1 MAQAENEILLEK
13 ERYIDAVIGPQSYHQ
28 VNDMIIKLEKQ
39 SSELNS
45 TEFDVVEKFDTLNSL
60 KNSDNKVSTFF

>member
-28 VNDMIIKLEKQ
+28 VNDIIIKLENNQVSLILQ
-39 SSELNS
+39 SLM
-45 TEFDVVEKFDTLNSL
+45 L
-60 KNSDNKVSTFF
+60 